1 MTPVSPMAKVEE
13 GCKGAKRRYSV
24 AAVELIESRLRHKR
38 QVSDKARGLR
48 VQG

>member
-1 MTPVSPMAKVEE
+1 VSPMAKVE
-13 GCKGAKRRYSV
+13 GGNLGAKRRYSV

>member
-1 MTPVSPMAKVEE
+1 MTPVSPMAKVDD
-13 GCKGAKRRYSV
+13 GSKVAKRQYSV

-38 QVSDKARGLR
+38 QVSDAARGLR

>member
-13 GCKGAKRRYSV
+13 GKLGAKRRYSV

-38 QVSDKARGLR
+38 QVSGLR
-48 VQG
+48 V